1 MGRAVRRHACAAPHG
16 QVKKPTW
23 GRGKLPFKP
32 AQADTRTV
40 AGRFAMSFTKKAVI
54 GLIAFAAAADA
65 CAQQSNEQNF
75 REQQAVQQQ
84 QHAASQARQGYEAS
98 QYGAAGSA
106 MAGNV
111 GYTPPVIDNG
121 YRSSFGAVVFGAKA
135 GAVSVWYSGEADS
148 FPLAEAEALRK
159 CTADGGNGCAVAETG
174 VDGYIG
180 VAVAA
185 DGTRFAKYRASEHDA
200 LELAVGACEYGAGKQ
215 GCKAERAYPVLPR
228 RTR

>member
-1 MGRAVRRHACAAPHG
+1 M
-16 QVKKPTW
+16 
-23 GRGKLPFKP
+23 
-32 AQADTRTV
+32 
-40 AGRFAMSFTKKAVI
+40 RFARQAAI
-54 GLIAFAAAADA
+54 GLLVLMAAADA

-98 QYGAAGSA
+98 QYGATAPG
-106 MAGNV
+106 MAATHP
-111 GYTPPVIDNG
+111 GYAPPVIDDG
-121 YRSSFGAVVFGAKA
+121 YRSSYGAVAFGTKA

-159 CTADGGNGCAVAETG
+159 CTAEGGNGCAVAETG
-174 VDGYIG
+174 IDGYIG

-185 DGTRFAKYRASEHDA
+185 DGTRFAKYRASSEHDA
-200 LELAVGACEYGAGKQ
+200 LQLAVGACQYGANKQ